1 MDGCRYP
8 ETLLSAS
15 MFVSAIQNRQGIKI
29 ACLEEIAFK
38 KKWINKK
45 TIENFIKDSPDCDYL
60 DYVKSL
66 IDRI

>member
-1 MDGCRYP
+1 MDAGTP

-38 KKWINKK
+38 KKGLIKRPLK
-45 TIENFIKDSPDCDYL
+45 TL
-60 DYVKSL
+60 
-66 IDRI
+66 